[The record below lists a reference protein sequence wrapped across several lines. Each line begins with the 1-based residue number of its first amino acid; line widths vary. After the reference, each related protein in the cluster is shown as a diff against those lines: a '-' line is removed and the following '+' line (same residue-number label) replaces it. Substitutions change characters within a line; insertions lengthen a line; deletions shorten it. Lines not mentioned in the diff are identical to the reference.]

1 MTDHDRAERIAELAK
16 GLGLQVGVV
25 ESLTCGSL
33 ASSLGAASE
42 ASSWFRGGI
51 VAYATEVKQELLGHE
66 GERVVTH
73 ECARQMARA
82 GARLLGAQAVVSA
95 TGVGGPGSSEGE
107 PAGTVIVATS
117 VYGDLA
123 SHRFRFDG
131 EPTDVLDQAVSA
143 CLDLLETAIGESAP
157 ASAAAGEPA

>member
-1 MTDHDRAERIAELAK
+1 VPELDRPERIARLARRS
-16 GLGLQVGVV
+16 GLQVGVV

-33 ASSLGAASE
+33 ASSLGAAPE

-51 VAYATEVKQELLGHE
+51 VAYATEVKQELLGVQ

-82 GARLLGAQAVVSA
+82 GARLLGAHAVVSA
-95 TGVGGPGSSEGE
+95 TGVGGPGAKEGE

-117 VYGDLA
+117 VRGHEA
-123 SHRFRFDG
+123 SHRLRFDG
-131 EPTDVLDQAVSA
+131 EPELVLDQAVSA
-143 CLDLLETAIGESAP
+143 CLHLLETAIVEAAP
-157 ASAAAGEPA
+157 SPVEAGEPG